1 MATEK
6 ECAALAAVMACG
18 RPGIH
23 RKDAERLPLPAGWVE
38 VPEVGFGADA
48 GFQAR
53 AFIGLHGDTVLGF
66 NGQDF
71 FADALAASAD
81 ADEFVTNLALDMGL
95 ASFTDALQFATQTY
109 GLLRQR
115 LHREG
120 KDPSR
125 IHLTGH
131 GVGGG
136 IASVLATWFDQTC
149 TVFAQAPM
157 RAVALMP
164 GDFARARCTMETL
177 TGSDDGAV
185 KALQGFIRHPRE
197 VLAQREQLRVR
208 HVHVRGEVH
217 ALLRSP
223 ATTVQGSEQA
233 IDIGIQP
240 ATVKVA
246 LTLHDMKLHAALL
259 YEPRLAT
266 LCQSSPDLLSLL
278 IDREEEGGDLIDTLI
293 SDQHRAGLDAESALQ
308 RFVAGL
314 AWTGEVPARGVMTDT
329 AAG

>member
-6 ECAALAAVMACG
+6 ECAALAAVMDG
-18 RPGIH
+18 ERSGV
-23 RKDAERLPLPAGWVE
+23 RRTVAERLPLPSGWVE
-38 VPEVGFGADA
+38 VPEVRFGPDT
-48 GFQAR
+48 GLQAR
-53 AFIGLHGDTVLGF
+53 AFVGFQGDTVLAF
-66 NGQDF
+66 NGPDF
-71 FADALAASAD
+71 FADALAASID

-95 ASFTDALQFATQTY
+95 ASFTDALQNATHAY
-109 GLLRQR
+109 ALLRQR
-115 LHREG
+115 RLGEG

-164 GDFARARCTMETL
+164 GDFASAHCTMETL
-177 TGSDDGAV
+177 MGSADGAV

-197 VLAQREQLRVR
+197 MLAQREQLRVR
-208 HVHVRGEVH
+208 HLHVRGEVH

-223 ATTVQGSEQA
+223 ATAVQGSEQA

-278 IDREEEGGDLIDTLI
+278 IEREEEGGDLIDTLI
-293 SDQHRAGLDAESALQ
+293 SDQHRAGLDAESARQ

-314 AWTGEVPARGVMTDT
+314 AWTGEVPARGVMKDT